1 MVTFQVPLKQEAGE
15 PFRFSVAGRS
25 VLLAGSRHGSMPH
38 DTCCQIIQQ
47 FHHLGFR
54 FFVGCAA
61 GIDRCFREARAVS
74 PYHKDCVVA
83 CAFSSRVHPA
93 RSLGLYASVVVPPGL
108 PPAAALRRSRC
119 TTGCCLQIC
128 SVCCGATGPCPI
140 PSATAGPAT
149 MNTNSKEEMKM
160 KEKKKIPISIHPV
173 EDRPGDYLATF
184 RSEFLDVVIRTPA
197 CFFGKLVSEQT

>member
-1 MVTFQVPLKQEAGE
+1 MVTFQVPLKQEAGK

-25 VLLAGSRHGSMPH
+25 VLLAGSRHGSVPH

-61 GIDRCFREARAVS
+61 GIDHSFREALAVS

-83 CAFSSRVHPA
+83 CAFSGRVRHA

-108 PPAAALRRSRC
+108 APAGACGGRFSFPAGHGPSHSR
-119 TTGCCLQIC
+119 L
-128 SVCCGATGPCPI
+128 P
-140 PSATAGPAT
+140 PSA
-149 MNTNSKEEMKM
+149 N
-160 KEKKKIPISIHPV
+160 
-173 EDRPGDYLATF
+173 LA
-184 RSEFLDVVIRTPA
+184 VI
-197 CFFGKLVSEQT
+197 